1 MEGNPNKRFKSAAR
15 ACFARPAV
23 LNESGRQPT
32 MTAEFSDNQG
42 CFICGKNNPLG
53 LKVGF
58 ELDRGKGTAETEVIF
73 PEHLQGWEKV
83 VHGGLLAAL
92 LDETMIYA
100 AGAAGFR
107 CVTGEITVRYL
118 KPVPTGVPVR
128 AKGRFTGRKGRVV
141 SAEAGL
147 FDHKEELLARASGKL
162 VRLVQKL

>member
-1 MEGNPNKRFKSAAR
+1 MR
-15 ACFARPAV
+15 ACVTRAAV
-23 LNESGRQPT
+23 LNGSERQSV

-42 CFICGKNNPLG
+42 CFICGKNNPFG

-58 ELDRGKGTAETEVIF
+58 ELDREKGTAETEVGF
-73 PEHLQGWEKV
+73 PEHLQGWDKV

-92 LDETMIYA
+92 LDETLIYA
-100 AGAAGFR
+100 AAAAGFR

-118 KPVPTGVPVR
+118 KPVPTGIPVR

-147 FDHKEELLARASGKL
+147 FDRKGEILARASGKL
-162 VRLVQKL
+162 VRLVQKT